1 MTMRPSPDA
10 WYHRFFDREYLEFDE
25 HPETD
30 TEVAFILEVLGLEPE
45 DRILDL
51 GCGYGRHLI
60 PLSLDDRAVVGL
72 DLSLVMLSAARH
84 AAARAGISVPLVR
97 ADMGAI
103 PFLEVYDAA
112 VSLFSSFGYFDG
124 EDENFRVLKGAADAL
139 VQGGQF
145 FIETANRDFIIR
157 HLTPVQV
164 YRPGGMVVLEER
176 QFDSLTSRSR
186 VDVTVYQ
193 NGEETHLFHSIR
205 LYTFTELQMLLS
217 AAGLETQ
224 AVWGDFHGGD
234 YTTDSPHMIVLAC
247 KP

>member
-1 MTMRPSPDA
+1 MEPLPNA
-10 WYHRFFDREYLEFDE
+10 WYHRFFDREYLEFDD
-25 HPETD
+25 HPETE
-30 TEVAFILEVLGLEPE
+30 TEVAFILEVLDLEPE
-45 DRILDL
+45 ARILDI

-60 PLSLDDRAVVGL
+60 PLSLDYHAAVGL
-72 DLSLVMLSAARH
+72 DLSPVMLDAARH

-103 PFLEVYDAA
+103 PFLEAYDAA
-112 VSLFSSFGYFDG
+112 LSLFSSIGYFDS
-124 EDENFRVLKGAADAL
+124 EDENFRVFKDAADAL
-139 VQGGQF
+139 APGGRF
-145 FIETANRDFIIR
+145 LIETANRDFLVR

-186 VDVTVYQ
+186 VDVTVYR
-193 NGEETHLFHSIR
+193 NGEETHLFHTIR

-224 AVWGDFHGGD
+224 AVWGDFRGGD
-234 YTTDSPHMIVLAC
+234 YTADSPHMIVLAQ